1 MTFRTLMF
9 RAGSATALITS
20 FTLTSLS
27 ALALDTAPTQA
38 EKAMMADEKT
48 APGSVTRATFTTAIE
63 DGEPIDFQSEIEN
76 SVPEVFFFTEVE
88 GVAGQ
93 SITHRWK
100 YRSEVMA
107 TAAFDVK
114 DDPQKV
120 WSSQKMRPEWTGAWE
135 VEVVDGNDQVIDRKT
150 FAFQAPL

>member
-1 MTFRTLMF
+1 MKFRTLSF
-9 RAGSATALITS
+9 RAGSVTALITS
-20 FTLTSLS
+20 LTLTSLS
-27 ALALDTAPTQA
+27 ALALDTSPTEE
-38 EKAMMADEKT
+38 EKAMMAAEKT
-48 APGSVTRATFTTAIE
+48 APGSVMRATFTTAIE

-100 YRSEVMA
+100 YGTEVMA
-107 TAAFDVK
+107 TAEFDVK
-114 DDPQKV
+114 NDPEKV

>member
-1 MTFRTLMF
+1 AQSMKFRTLSF
-9 RAGSATALITS
+9 RAGTVAALITS
-20 FTLTSLS
+20 LPLISLAAFAVDTS
-27 ALALDTAPTQA
+27 PTQA
-38 EKAMMADEKT
+38 EKAMVAAEKT

-76 SVPEVFFFTEVE
+76 SVLEVFFFTEVE

-100 YRSEVMA
+100 YGSEVMA
-107 TAAFDVK
+107 TAEFDVK
-114 DDPQKV
+114 DDPEKV

-135 VEVVDGNDQVIDRKT
+135 VEVVAGSTKSLHRRRT
-150 FAFQAPL
+150 